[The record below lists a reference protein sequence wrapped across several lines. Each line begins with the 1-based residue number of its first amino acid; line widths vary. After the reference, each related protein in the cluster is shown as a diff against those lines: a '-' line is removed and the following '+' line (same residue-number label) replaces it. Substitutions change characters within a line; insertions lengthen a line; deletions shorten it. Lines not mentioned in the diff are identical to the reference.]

1 MASGEA
7 AWFVEY
13 ASQLFHARPESYQK
27 PAWKRKWKAHF
38 GVSLRACLRVWLD
51 IRGPRGLRRKHLLM
65 ALHMLQCYPSEEV
78 AAPKFGVTAKT
89 FRKWAWFVIE
99 RIAALDYIKWEDR
112 FENWDRLVPSFSLD
126 GTDCWV
132 FEQTVFDRGDM
143 SHKLNH
149 AGLRYEVGCA
159 LGVSKIV
166 HVAGGVPAGS

>member
-99 RIAALDYIKWEDR
+99 RIAALDYVNVTIA
-112 FENWDRLVPSFSLD
+112 
-126 GTDCWV
+126 
-132 FEQTVFDRGDM
+132 
-143 SHKLNH
+143 LNV
-149 AGLRYEVGCA
+149 YVG
-159 LGVSKIV
+159 SDKKIRSNGRT
-166 HVAGGVPAGS
+166 ASRTGIA